1 MPAPKRRGRPRKD
14 ETAAKTLAE
23 NKAAAKKPTAK
34 KTSEKKPSSAAKKTL
49 KPQENTVFALDI
61 GTRTVVGCSDIWT
74 ARCSV

>member
-14 ETAAKTLAE
+14 ATAAKTLAE

-49 KPQENTVFALDI
+49 KPQGNTVFALDI
-61 GTRTVVGCSDIWT
+61 GTRTVVG
-74 ARCSV
+74 VLG